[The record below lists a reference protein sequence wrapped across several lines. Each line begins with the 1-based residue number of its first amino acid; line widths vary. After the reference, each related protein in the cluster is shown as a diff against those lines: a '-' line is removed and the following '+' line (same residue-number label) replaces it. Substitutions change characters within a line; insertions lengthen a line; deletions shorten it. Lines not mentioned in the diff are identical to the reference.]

1 MLDMYQ
7 FITICRAED
16 GAQLEMD
23 KIEGSLGNQWSHW
36 VVTMA
41 NRTDPYQVV
50 IEGAVEDPGQF
61 DIGIDDVVFNKDCV
75 YYDGPYTTPSTST
88 SSSSS
93 TKTTKST
100 THTTRTTP
108 KATKSTST
116 MSTTT
121 TTIVVTPPSTSAGAT
136 VITLVVLACIICVA
150 LLGTGAWFW
159 AKKRNG

>member
-1 MLDMYQ
+1 
-7 FITICRAED
+7 
-16 GAQLEMD
+16 MD

-100 THTTRTTP
+100 THTTKSTP
-108 KATKSTST
+108 KSTST

-121 TTIVVTPPSTSAGAT
+121 TTIVVTPPSTSASAT

>member
-1 MLDMYQ
+1 
-7 FITICRAED
+7 
-16 GAQLEMD
+16 MD

-100 THTTRTTP
+100 THTTKSTP
-108 KATKSTST
+108 KSTST
-116 MSTTT
+116 TSTTT
-121 TTIVVTPPSTSAGAT
+121 TTIVVTPPSTSASAT

>member
-100 THTTRTTP
+100 THTTKSTP
-108 KATKSTST
+108 KSTST
-116 MSTTT
+116 TSTTT
-121 TTIVVTPPSTSAGAT
+121 TTIVVTPPSTSASAT

>member
-1 MLDMYQ
+1 
-7 FITICRAED
+7 
-16 GAQLEMD
+16 MD

-88 SSSSS
+88 STSSS
-93 TKTTKST
+93 TKTTKPT
-100 THTTRTTP
+100 THTTRSTPETT
-108 KATKSTST
+108 T
-116 MSTTT
+116 STTT

-136 VITLVVLACIICVA
+136 VITLVILACIICVA

>member
-7 FITICRAED
+7 FITFCRAED

-50 IEGAVEDPGQF
+50 IEGAVEDTGQF

-100 THTTRTTP
+100 THTTKSTP
-108 KATKSTST
+108 KSTST
-116 MSTTT
+116 TSTTT
-121 TTIVVTPPSTSAGAT
+121 TTIVVTPPSTSASAT

>member
-50 IEGAVEDPGQF
+50 IEGAVEDTGQF

-100 THTTRTTP
+100 THTTKSTP
-108 KATKSTST
+108 KSTST
-116 MSTTT
+116 TSTTT
-121 TTIVVTPPSTSAGAT
+121 TTIVVTPPSTSASAT